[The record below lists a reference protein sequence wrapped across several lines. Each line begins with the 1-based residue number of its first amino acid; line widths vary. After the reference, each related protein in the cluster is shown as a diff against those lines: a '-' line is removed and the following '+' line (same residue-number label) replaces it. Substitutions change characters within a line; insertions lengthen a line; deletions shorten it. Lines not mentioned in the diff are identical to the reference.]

1 MHTNPLILGL
11 IIMDLN
17 GVLYVKSTNE
27 ELSNSASCKWKE
39 VLSCPNSWERND
51 FMNRSRKE
59 RELVANF
66 LCLPQTEDPM
76 KSKMPKSFAEI
87 VENAWEDWGIGEATT
102 PEKII
107 SENWQKIVGIQLSG
121 KCAPDRLSVDT
132 GVLFIRASS
141 GPVKQE
147 LGFDKRNILQRLR
160 KLQGCQMVKEL
171 KIS

>member
-1 MHTNPLILGL
+1 MGRLGH
-11 IIMDLN
+11 
-17 GVLYVKSTNE
+17 
-27 ELSNSASCKWKE
+27 
-39 VLSCPNSWERND
+39 R
-51 FMNRSRKE
+51 RSY
-59 RELVANF
+59 
-66 LCLPQTEDPM
+66 D
-76 KSKMPKSFAEI
+76 
-87 VENAWEDWGIGEATT
+87 